1 MSALR
6 SSDVLTPRQLA
17 FIAERLPEP
26 PHRLRGRRPYSNLQL
41 LPGILRVLRSG
52 CRWRDL
58 DRPGYPSGITH
69 WRRLRYWHRGRGYR
83 RAWHSLLNI
92 LVQGKRLDRS
102 LVSIDGT
109 LIPSQEFT
117 EQTGYSGKHRAVG
130 TKLSLLV
137 DRAGTPL
144 AVSVAPGNYHDGALG
159 FLTLANIF
167 KPLPIL
173 RDILPDAAKTAE
185 PALLADKGYDSL
197 RFRRFVQEHGF
208 RPLIPPR
215 SCIPPEQAAGELY
228 AEDVTLQ
235 RKRYVVERTLGWL
248 KGFRRLRYR
257 VDRSAASF
265 HAFVYLAVLVLCV
278 RRLIA
283 RSGARAPAR

>member
-1 MSALR
+1 MSPLV
-6 SSDVLTPRQLA
+6 SSDVLSPRQLA
-17 FIAERLPEP
+17 FLADRLPEP
-26 PHRLRGRRPYSNLQL
+26 PRARTGRPAYSNRDL

-58 DRPGYPSGITH
+58 DRSGSPSGVTH
-69 WRRLRYWHRGRGYR
+69 WRRLRYWHKRKGYR
-83 RAWHSLLNI
+83 QVWRTLLNL
-92 LVQGKRLDRS
+92 LVQSKRLDRS
-102 LVSIDGT
+102 LVSLDGA
-109 LIPSQEFT
+109 LIPSQEFA

-144 AVSVAPGNYHDGALG
+144 AVSVAPGKYHDGPLG

-185 PALLADKGYDSL
+185 PTLLADKGYDSL
-197 RFRRFVQEHGF
+197 RFRLFVQEHGF
-208 RPLIPPR
+208 RPLIPTR

-235 RKRYVVERTLGWL
+235 RKRYVVERTLGWV

-265 HAFVYLAVLVLCV
+265 HAFVYLAVVVLCV

-283 RSGARAPAR
+283 RSGDGMR